1 MQLISVNV
9 GQERAIQNAK
19 SSGVT
24 GIYKQ
29 PTTAPI
35 QINPLGL
42 ADDTI
47 CDTKNHGGVDQ
58 AVYVYGAPDYA
69 WWSQRLGR
77 DLAPGT
83 FGENLTISELES
95 ATFTI
100 GDRLRVGAV
109 VLEVTGARIPCV
121 TLAARMG
128 DPQFVK
134 RFARA
139 ERPGLYCRVITPG
152 AVKASDPVSV
162 EPFAGSP
169 AITVLEGMRRFL
181 HNDYDR
187 ETVIR
192 FLAAPIDIRSRR
204 FFEQMLAEMNQQ
216 T

>member
-29 PTTAPI
+29 PTTAPVP
-35 QINPLGL
+35 INPLGL
-42 ADDTI
+42 TEDTI
-47 CDTKNHGGVDQ
+47 CDTENHGGLDQ

-69 WWSQRLGR
+69 WWSQQLGR

-100 GDRLRVGAV
+100 GDRLMVGAV

-152 AVKASDPVSV
+152 AVQAGDPVSV
-162 EPFAGSP
+162 EPYTGDP
-169 AITVLEGMRRFL
+169 AIPIIEGFRRF
-181 HNDYDR
+181 HRNDYDR
-187 ETVIR
+187 ATMIR

-204 FFEQMLAEMNQQ
+204 FFEQLLAEMNQQ
-216 T
+216 A